1 MNNFGK
7 PNFYST
13 CAGKNTGEDIL
24 QRPHKRS
31 FNSYEG
37 NMEIVQQMYKIDA
50 PKLSGQ
56 HYLQSAAS
64 SVHEEWSLPSASI
77 VGNADLQKAEKKRKT
92 YKAYRERCKMKKEKM
107 MQKSETVGKEN
118 EDLKTENQCL
128 KERNVFL
135 NQSLLS
141 QTNELNEIKY
151 QLDDLRNK
159 NEMQNTLVQTLSHR
173 LVSPDLCLQ
182 NKKLRDENARLREI
196 LKLSDGALLVEE
208 NGKLK
213 LDNQLLQV
221 KIDALLGQIV
231 DENRKS
237 CGHK

>member
-1 MNNFGK
+1 MDNFGK

-13 CAGKNTGEDIL
+13 CAGENTGEDIL

-31 FNSYEG
+31 LNSYEG
-37 NMEIVQQMYKIDA
+37 TMEIVQQMYKIDD

-64 SVHEEWSLPSASI
+64 SVHEEWLLPSASI
-77 VGNADLQKAEKKRKT
+77 VGNADLQKAKKRKT
-92 YKAYRERCKMKKEKM
+92 DKAYRERCKMKKEQM
-107 MQKSETVGKEN
+107 MQKLETVGKEN
-118 EDLKTENQCL
+118 EDLKTENQSL
-128 KERNVFL
+128 KERNAFL

-151 QLDDLRNK
+151 QLDNLRLK
-159 NEMQNTLVQTLSHR
+159 NEMQNTVVQILSHR
-173 LVSPDLCLQ
+173 LVSPDRCLQ

-213 LDNQLLQV
+213 LENKLLQV

-231 DENRKS
+231 DENRKN

>member
-1 MNNFGK
+1 MDNFGK

-37 NMEIVQQMYKIDA
+37 TMEIVQQMYKIDA
-50 PKLSGQ
+50 AKLSGQ
-56 HYLQSAAS
+56 HYLQPAAS

-92 YKAYRERCKMKKEKM
+92 DKAYRERCKMKKEQM
-107 MQKSETVGKEN
+107 MQKLETVGKEN

-128 KERNVFL
+128 KERNAFL

-151 QLDDLRNK
+151 QLDNLRLK
-159 NEMQNTLVQTLSHR
+159 NEMQNTLVQILSHR
-173 LVSPDLCLQ
+173 L
-182 NKKLRDENARLREI
+182 
-196 LKLSDGALLVEE
+196 
-208 NGKLK
+208 
-213 LDNQLLQV
+213 
-221 KIDALLGQIV
+221 
-231 DENRKS
+231 
-237 CGHK
+237 